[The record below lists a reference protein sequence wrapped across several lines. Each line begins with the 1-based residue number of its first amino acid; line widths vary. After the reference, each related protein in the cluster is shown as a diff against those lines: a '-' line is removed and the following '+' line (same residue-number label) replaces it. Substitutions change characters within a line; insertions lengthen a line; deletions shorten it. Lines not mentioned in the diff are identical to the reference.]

1 MTQGPRDFSWVGTGS
16 ASVEP
21 PPHSASIT
29 PSIIHTARPT
39 QVIGAVRQMRGLV
52 HAAQRSSRRVGVV
65 PTMGALHEGHL
76 SLVAASRAAC
86 DVTVATI
93 FVNPTQFGP
102 NEDFSRY
109 PRTLDADLAK
119 LSAAGADFAFV
130 PDVNE
135 MYPAGAT
142 TMIEPADVAKPLEGE
157 FRPGHFRGVATIVLK
172 LFQAVPAEVAFFGQ
186 KDYQQ
191 SLVVRH
197 MVADLLLPIEIVT
210 CPIVREA
217 DGLAMSSRNVY
228 LCADDRRKALSI
240 SQALKAAE
248 SLVAAGERNI
258 AKLAARMT
266 RTLRD
271 GGIDNIDYAAIV
283 DAQTLMPIDQ
293 LESQAV
299 ALIAARVGTTR
310 LIDNVVLRE

>member
-1 MTQGPRDFSWVGTGS
+1 MTQTEVVAT
-16 ASVEP
+16 
-21 PPHSASIT
+21 
-29 PSIIHTARPT
+29 
-39 QVIGAVRQMRGLV
+39 VRAMRGITG
-52 HAAQRSSRRVGVV
+52 AAQRSGKRVGVV

-109 PRTLDADLAK
+109 PRTLEADLAK
-119 LSAAGADFAFV
+119 LSAAGADYAFV
-130 PDVNE
+130 PDVAE

-142 TMIEPADVAKPLEGE
+142 TMVEPGSAAEPLEGQ

-172 LFQAVPAEVAFFGQ
+172 LFQAVPADAAFFGQ

-191 SLVVRH
+191 QLVVRQ
-197 MVADLLLPIEIVT
+197 MVADLLLPIKIVV
-210 CPIVREA
+210 CPTVHEV

-228 LCADDRRKALSI
+228 LSADDRAKALGI
-240 SQALKAAE
+240 SRALQVAE
-248 SLVAAGERNI
+248 SRAASGERDVASI
-258 AKLAARMT
+258 AAAMLT
-266 RTLRD
+266 TLRD
-271 GGIDNIDYAAIV
+271 AGIASIDYASVV
-283 DAQTLMPIDQ
+283 DAATLLPVEKINAP
-293 LESQAV
+293 AV

-310 LIDNVVLRE
+310 LIDNAILRVS